1 MMPPIRT
8 RRQGSCQASAKH
20 FSNGT
25 KFPLL
30 RNRRLGALAVTALG
44 TQLGQWEFDVRQ
56 RHTPCYVPL
65 RISQVWGLSS

>member
-20 FSNGT
+20 FQQCAE
-25 KFPLL
+25 FPLL

-56 RHTPCYVPL
+56 RTRCYVPL